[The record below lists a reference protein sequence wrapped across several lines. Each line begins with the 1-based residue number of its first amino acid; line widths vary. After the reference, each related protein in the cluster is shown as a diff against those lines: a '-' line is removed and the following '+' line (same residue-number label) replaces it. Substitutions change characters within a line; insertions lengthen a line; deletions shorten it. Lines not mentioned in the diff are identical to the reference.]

1 MEEDRIVTEL
11 FFDKPKFKEVSIF
24 AKALEKEGVKAL
36 MIPPEDRGINT
47 HIAVENA
54 DLAKVRK
61 KLKEC
66 GLTAVE
72 KEVIIIKLENRP
84 GTMADAAK
92 KIAARGINLTYVF
105 SVAMTS
111 EMYYVLLSTS
121 DNQAALKALK

>member
-1 MEEDRIVTEL
+1 MEEDHIVTQL
-11 FFDKPKFKEVSIF
+11 FFEKPAFKEVSAF

-36 MIPPEDRGINT
+36 PIPPEDRGINT
-47 HIAVENA
+47 HLVVENA

-61 KLKEC
+61 KLKES

-72 KEVIIIKLENRP
+72 KEVIMIKLENRP

-92 KIAARGINLTYVF
+92 KIAAHGINLTYVF
-105 SVAMTS
+105 SVAMTPTI
-111 EMYYVLLSTS
+111 YYVLLSTS